1 MMITKIAFMAFVA
14 MTFTVNASE
23 PSLLCQSPTA
33 RCLQALEDCDT
44 CYNQIS
50 GDGTTYLLYPQWF
63 NNYRDYIFCEIILTY
78 DELYGSDVYSTFPIK
93 PCNTTWFDDLNL
105 DDVAALFNASSASK
119 NGPQSWSMD
128 SLQVYASHPV
138 HILVEPICYY
148 GAVLWPARIVA
159 NPQPPYMSLYLD
171 KNQQLIW
178 DANKPSYWLTD
189 SYGENYIMLG
199 YKVPK
204 DELDTLGDK
213 FQDLPEG

>member
-1 MMITKIAFMAFVA
+1 MLGYKV
-14 MTFTVNASE
+14 
-23 PSLLCQSPTA
+23 PK
-33 RCLQALEDCDT
+33 
-44 CYNQIS
+44 
-50 GDGTTYLLYPQWF
+50 
-63 NNYRDYIFCEIILTY
+63 
-78 DELYGSDVYSTFPIK
+78 DELDTPVISFKISQKAETTMWSISDVYSTFPIK

-138 HILVEPICYY
+138 DILVEPVCYY
-148 GAVLWPARIVA
+148 GAVLWPARIVT

-189 SYGENYIMLG
+189 S
-199 YKVPK
+199 
-204 DELDTLGDK
+204 
-213 FQDLPEG
+213 